1 MASVSTTNKTSAASS
16 IRGYGGLAS
25 GLDRDT
31 LIEGMT
37 ASTRAKIAKQNKSR
51 QTLLWK
57 QEAYQ
62 SVSSK
67 LVEFARKYTS
77 YTSPATNISSSSFW
91 AKSSITTNGAN
102 SKYVNVTGNSSISD
116 SLSIVGVKS
125 MAQDA
130 YKISKKGVSDQAINT
145 GAIDFNDKDVSNLEG
160 EYITIKYGSKT
171 YNVSLKSGEDYDYS
185 NAEGAA
191 KAINESLKSVSI
203 GGDKT
208 LASVIKVTSET
219 IEGSTKLNMTLDED
233 KTAGNTV
240 LFAGG
245 STSALKAFGIT
256 DISMISEE
264 ARTLSKD
271 GFSEDMKK
279 LPQELNSRKT
289 FLERTQDKNIS
300 FTYNGVT
307 KSIKLGDKTN
317 ITDLAKDL
325 EEKLEKQFGSGRIS
339 VENIDNKLVFKTLV
353 AGTEEVDTS
362 SVLSI
367 TSADKGLLGTKGE
380 FGILGGESNR
390 LNLESSITK
399 AGLDKILTPTADG
412 KLSMK
417 INGTEIEGLTYD
429 MSMKEIMEKIN
440 SSGAGVKVSYM
451 ANTDKFSFL
460 STVAGVSG
468 KIELDE
474 NAKAIFGSDD
484 DFNYEKGK
492 DAEITVRYGNGPTE
506 TLVRGSNSFNLDGL
520 NITINGKFGYDDN
533 GNLITDSEPVTLTS
547 KTNSDQIVSTLTDM
561 IKDFNEIIDLVNK
574 QVSTKP
580 NRDYAPL
587 TDEQK
592 ENMSEDQI
600 KKWEE
605 KAKAGILFNDSE
617 LKSLSDSLRFIFD
630 AGSNDKAMLSS
641 FGISTS
647 ADYADK
653 GKLKLDE
660 TKFRAALEKNPED
673 LQKLFTKKKDSS
685 TGEGDGFMA
694 KLTSITDRYASTTT
708 ATKGILIEKAG
719 SQYAPNS
726 VLTNTLQKSV
736 DSIDTYIK
744 KLQAQLK
751 TETDRYVKQF
761 TNLENVI
768 SQMNSQSSW
777 LSSFGG

>member
-51 QTLLWK
+51 QTILWK

-67 LVEFARKYTS
+67 LVEFSRKYTS

-130 YKISKKGVSDQAINT
+130 YKISNKGVSDQAINT
-145 GAIDFNDKDVSNLEG
+145 GTINFSDKDVSNLEG
-160 EYITIKYGSKT
+160 EYITFKYGSKT
-171 YNVSLKSGEDYDYS
+171 YNVTLKSGEDYDYS

-191 KAINESLKSVSI
+191 KAINESLKTVSI

-208 LASVIKVTSET
+208 LASVINVTAET
-219 IEGSTKLNMTLDED
+219 IEGSTKLNMTLDEE

-279 LPQELNSRKT
+279 LTQELNSRKT

-353 AGTEEVDTS
+353 AGTDKVDTS

-412 KLSMK
+412 KLSME
-417 INGTEIEGLTYD
+417 INGTEIEGLTYE
-429 MSMKEIMEKIN
+429 MSMKEIMDKIN
-440 SSGAGVKVSYM
+440 SSNAGVKVSYM

-533 GNLITDSEPVTLTS
+533 GNLITDSEPVTLSS

-561 IKDFNEIIDLVNK
+561 IKDFNEIVDLVNK

-647 ADYADK
+647 TDYADK

-726 VLTNTLQKSV
+726 VLTNTLQKSI

-744 KLQAQLK
+744 NLQAQLK